1 MLPVPRRR
9 RRPAPLVFFLA
20 LATAA
25 TLLAARPARAQDANN
40 GEPEAAAPVEIKVGG
55 ANPAWGIPDRN
66 ATSPFERARRSVF
79 DAFTREHPHIRL
91 TRYTSLRIQGP
102 ASESG
107 ILMAYAGGTA
117 PDVVYVNFRQL
128 QNYVGQGFLRPLD
141 DLIARNPDVLDRV
154 QPRVREVLNVRGHV
168 YSIPWAQYVQA
179 LYYRKDLFRTA
190 GLDPNRPPTTWD
202 EFYAAARALTRQDKG
217 QWGFVFGQGSES
229 YWWINFLWQAGGEV
243 AVPNRNGEYL
253 AAFNTDE
260 GVQALEFYRKLLTA
274 RWTDAGGKTWTGVAT
289 RTTTLRQDISSGK
302 IGMWFAYQSDDIANM
317 NQYDIN
323 PSLLGI
329 TAMPRG
335 PSGKT
340 ANEMNA
346 GMWAINAGLKDPR
359 KIEAAWEFIRY
370 MASEEASRV
379 RTRAYVENGLG
390 TLVNPVELKKFGYTE
405 YITRAQEPWLRA
417 NQALFRNG
425 KPEPNG
431 PNMAFIYNLINE
443 PLDRAIL
450 YPDRPARQILDGAV
464 AKINAKLLNYTPPGE
479 MARKRAIAWGILALM
494 LAVGGFFGTR
504 AVARLARS
512 GLAARTAAAAETLTA
527 DTTSRL
533 PLRTHLS
540 AWAFMAPAVASI
552 ALWAYYPL
560 ARGMVMAF
568 QDYRILGGSRWIGLD
583 NFIEA
588 VGQETFWRGIT
599 NSIGFTAWLLGLG
612 FVLPIVLALLLNE
625 IPRGKVFFR
634 VLYYLPAVTTSVVVA
649 MLWKQF
655 YEPTGLFNTLLG
667 LANVGPQKW
676 LQDPNQA
683 MFAVGAAAGV
693 GRGRPG
699 QRDLPGRPSIHPRR
713 DVRGRRPRR
722 RGNVQQGVA
731 THPAHA
737 VAADRHQPGGR
748 DDRGVQ
754 DHGADPGPD
763 RRRPGQRHLHHRPG
777 DLVQRVHVP
786 EVRVRD
792 RGRVA
797 DGLAPDRPDD
807 LPAPGAPERPLRRR
821 NR

>member
-1 MLPVPRRR
+1 
-9 RRPAPLVFFLA
+9 
-20 LATAA
+20 
-25 TLLAARPARAQDANN
+25 
-40 GEPEAAAPVEIKVGG
+40 
-55 ANPAWGIPDRN
+55 
-66 ATSPFERARRSVF
+66 
-79 DAFTREHPHIRL
+79 
-91 TRYTSLRIQGP
+91 
-102 ASESG
+102 
-107 ILMAYAGGTA
+107 
-117 PDVVYVNFRQL
+117 
-128 QNYVGQGFLRPLD
+128 
-141 DLIARNPDVLDRV
+141 
-154 QPRVREVLNVRGHV
+154 
-168 YSIPWAQYVQA
+168 
-179 LYYRKDLFRTA
+179 
-190 GLDPNRPPTTWD
+190 
-202 EFYAAARALTRQDKG
+202 
-217 QWGFVFGQGSES
+217 
-229 YWWINFLWQAGGEV
+229 
-243 AVPNRNGEYL
+243 
-253 AAFNTDE
+253 
-260 GVQALEFYRKLLTA
+260 
-274 RWTDAGGKTWTGVAT
+274 
-289 RTTTLRQDISSGK
+289 
-302 IGMWFAYQSDDIANM
+302 MWFAYQSDDIANM

-379 RTRAYVENGLG
+379 RTQAYVENGLG

-512 GLAARTAAAAETLTA
+512 GLAARTAAAAESLTA

-683 MFAVGAAAGV
+683 MFAVVLPLVWAGAGPGSVIYLAALQSIPDEMYEAADLDGAGTFSKVWRLTLPTLSPLIVINLVGATIGAFKIMEPILVQTGGGPDNATYTIGLEIWYNAFMYLKFGYATAAAWLMGSLLIGLTIYQLRV
-693 GRGRPG
+693 L
-699 QRDLPGRPSIHPRR
+699 QN
-713 DVRGRRPRR
+713 VRFAA
-722 RGNVQQGVA
+722 GN
-731 THPAHA
+731 
-737 VAADRHQPGGR
+737 R
-748 DDRGVQ
+748 
-754 DHGADPGPD
+754 
-763 RRRPGQRHLHHRPG
+763 
-777 DLVQRVHVP
+777 
-786 EVRVRD
+786 
-792 RGRVA
+792 
-797 DGLAPDRPDD
+797 
-807 LPAPGAPERPLRRR
+807 
-821 NR
+821 